1 MRVLQAGQTTVST
14 PSIVACF
21 QYVVG
26 ARHQQAESSM
36 TEKRS
41 TMIRMIEFAVLSALL
56 PVARKVAMDPLPPLP
71 IKITIYD
78 ETRRRETNSSVG
90 EQLQDEA
97 TVRALCS
104 LSPVF

>member
-1 MRVLQAGQTTVST
+1 
-14 PSIVACF
+14 
-21 QYVVG
+21 
-26 ARHQQAESSM
+26 M

-41 TMIRMIEFAVLSALL
+41 TMIEFAVLSALL

-78 ETRRRETNSSVG
+78 ETRSRRETNSSVG